1 MKDHS
6 AQQPGTGT
14 TAGDAPAP
22 HEVDTDLVAAAA
34 GARRVPGLDFPLSRR
49 TDPVSVRPGVRVV
62 VRRVTGRLAESCR
75 PEVSDVIG
83 TLLRV
88 DPLVVRPAPRKREP
102 GAATQEPVEI
112 AAGSVV
118 VLKTLSTKPVR
129 NSDIR
134 GVEEAVAEA
143 FPGIENAWVEG
154 WLCRAGD
161 GITER
166 SNTAVPL
173 GPNAALQPVPV
184 EGIKAFYAQHE
195 LPAALM
201 VPDRIGRTA
210 ENLEGTRGPE
220 ILVMTREL
228 DDLGEAP
235 ALSGDAGLVHPNFA
249 GQTLEIEVLDQ
260 PTEEWLSRYHFRGQP
275 LPEQALEL
283 LRKRID
289 GTLGF
294 AQVRIGGTL
303 AAITRATITTT
314 ASGRSFLGYSA
325 VEVLPEFRRHGLAT
339 HLGRV
344 LLHWGAQQGAT
355 EAYLEVIESNTAG
368 RGLYHDLGF
377 SEHHR
382 HRSLQLD

>member
-1 MKDHS
+1 MTDHS

-62 VRRVTGRLAESCR
+62 VRRVTGRLAESGR

-134 GVEEAVAEA
+134 AVEEAIAQA

-275 LPEQALEL
+275 LPEHALKL

-344 LLHWGAQQGAT
+344 LLHRGAQQGAT

-368 RGLYHDLGF
+368 RGL
-377 SEHHR
+377 R
-382 HRSLQLD
+382 